1 MLGIVHDDCPSLQR
15 RTGQGSI
22 PQVDANRFRLGHVLA
37 RRNSCWCSQCPLPGR
52 PFLRRGREQKVC
64 RASECYFS
72 FALGPVLGCPL
83 QGKVVTAATCCS
95 GDASG
100 GLGRLH
106 CPEWSPCS
114 APSVLHTAGH
124 LLVVHVSWPLR
135 ACRLDWTLLH
145 TYIRPAAAGGGAAAV
160 NEPHAS
166 CRQRARLDSDSE
178 RNLN

>member
-106 CPEWSPCS
+106 CHTPEPLLCPICS
-114 APSVLHTAGH
+114 THCGPSIGCSCELAFAS
-124 LLVVHVSWPLR
+124 LPFSLDVV
-135 ACRLDWTLLH
+135 
-145 TYIRPAAAGGGAAAV
+145 TYIHTTCSSRGW
-160 NEPHAS
+160 
-166 CRQRARLDSDSE
+166 CRRRERATCELSPKSP
-178 RNLN
+178 LGF